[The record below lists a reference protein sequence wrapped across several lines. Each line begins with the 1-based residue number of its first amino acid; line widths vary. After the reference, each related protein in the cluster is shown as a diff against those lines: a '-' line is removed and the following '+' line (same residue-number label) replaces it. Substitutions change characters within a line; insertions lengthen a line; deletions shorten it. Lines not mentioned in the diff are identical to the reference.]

1 MEENFDLEEEK
12 LDNNFVLKD
21 DFVFKR
27 KKKEITE
34 EKKKILEEVK
44 KVIDEA
50 NKVDLKSV
58 NVFDKNTISTK
69 ERKSININDNI
80 INDNVIN
87 NNFSNDNNL
96 IIDNVEDNVE
106 NNFGNKY
113 INEDNNNINELD
125 DDNNINTNLK
135 QNNEFKSNITVSDN
149 DPIYDELI
157 NKLSTEPIQKFDYN
171 SSNLK
176 HAEKVKTAKDM
187 AYQNI
192 TKLLEVYKK
201 VVEVTSSK
209 GKNYENTEDAGIGFT
224 IDGREVLN
232 MSYVIAL
239 ENKNLSERDYARLV
253 LSMFEAFRHD
263 YSTPAFNEK
272 LKEFINED
280 VKHRLTE
287 YADTLDEKES
297 EDTKYKKDIVIKAS
311 KGIIDSGS
319 EDTLCDILS
328 FDLKLKVPTKN
339 DIDKDKN
346 LPDFLKKTLPT
357 VNKYFEFEND
367 TIKNYNFMDSTSV
380 EDEQKMLT
388 FALQEQAFAV
398 KHNEFNEYLTSE
410 EKTVEYYQEK
420 DNQSYVK
427 QETQNKIIN
436 EFKGYNLRGLSKE
449 TIGVEEGMLGDP
461 LRDKFYS
468 EKSSIPEYFANKE
481 IIKLPVDNQIYRFAN
496 QIKKID
502 KLNDKDK
509 LELFNY
515 LDASALL
522 FEETNLTNTNGFKT
536 ARRYNLNW
544 DDLIFIDGESLRELS
559 KGQRTV
565 LKDPN
570 KKGSNKTTGFSSE
583 SLALKYLFDAL
594 INKNQNVSIAK
605 LHSSDD
611 ELSVEVRPL
620 YFEFNQ
626 KEYEKANKLSW
637 FSSTILGNTIVDKN
651 KEQESLWNARSFTF
665 QDEKAFIS
673 NKLIKKV
680 MEREPE
686 IIQISGRTISNEV
699 KIYQM
704 QKLAEQNLSQEEIN
718 KIVSSHGT
726 IKRETVDLSLN
737 KNESLDDSKVFDVKE
752 PVINNDNIINNNII
766 KNEEALDINTNSNQL
781 DNEKKIDNQVK
792 ADLVLDAKAK
802 ALLEQE
808 KKLEEQKAKQAED
821 ARKLQESLKNKINNS
836 YRKAQNGIN
845 PDNYLR
851 LIDLKLNDPLYKEED
866 IYSNDSK
873 YSLNKLLSGIN
884 IDLNSEIQEFR
895 DFNNNNSLMNNEC
908 TILKN
913 DSAYD
918 LALKNVDKLS
928 TIFRYI
934 HSRLKEIDEHRF
946 SNLVTNNGI
955 MSGLDGRDIHTM
967 SYIYAIENPNI
978 TVKQYAELVTSL
990 FMVYTHDY
998 RHDKNIAQSY
1008 YDDLMKNVTD
1018 DVKKKAVEL
1027 KEKFEKEMKENPSID
1042 KNYFQS
1048 KIATTLKFIQGNYKV
1063 DDSNCVSFVLRELG
1077 IPYKPITSYIMDKKA
1092 DFLERVRPSAEML
1105 QNYCKTIS
1113 QNLDNLDTNTTMD
1126 AERVIVHYLQGQ
1138 AVNTKYREFYEELK
1152 TDRTLK
1158 EFKDDDKI
1166 KYQEGLLESRIV
1178 NDMRARKLNTSD
1190 LATVTIGGESGVE
1203 NSETTRLYNMKNV
1216 VADAVGKMEG
1226 NTLNLPLD
1234 EGIYRAAELI
1244 NKADNNDINQEELEK
1259 LQNYIS
1265 NFSFNYSG
1273 LLCPNTNEY
1282 ATASKFRLDE
1292 TNLIYL
1298 DGKPLKSYTLPSK
1311 ELTQLEHKTGL
1322 KFTPSTYRSYLMIKT
1337 ICKYPKKINYVR
1349 LHSTNTKLQYEIIK
1363 VKPQVDQKAYLASN
1377 PQARGIKE
1385 RWRRL
1390 FGKRNVEQINQDVWK
1405 MTKEESKAL
1414 NDQIASNIFK
1424 ELVTKRPNLKQV
1436 YNTNTI
1442 SRDVLNYQKQMLV
1455 KEAHLTNEKAE
1466 EFINQHENREIMD
1479 DALVKDTRKVE
1490 KGLH

>member
-1 MEENFDLEEEK
+1 MEENFDLEDEK

-27 KKKEITE
+27 KKKVITE
-34 EKKKILEEVK
+34 DKKKILEDVK

-50 NKVDLKSV
+50 NKVDLKEV

-69 ERKSININDNI
+69 ERKSISINDNI
-80 INDNVIN
+80 INGNIN
-87 NNFSNDNNL
+87 NNFSNNNF
-96 IIDNVEDNVE
+96 IIDIDNVEDNIE
-106 NNFGNKY
+106 QNLGEKY
-113 INEDNNNINELD
+113 INEENNIINELD
-125 DDNNINTNLK
+125 EDNNINTNQK
-135 QNNEFKSNITVSDN
+135 QNNDFKSNITISDN
-149 DPIYDELI
+149 DPIYDGLI
-157 NKLSTEPIQKFDYN
+157 SKLSTEPIQKFDYDN
-171 SSNLK
+171 SNLK
-176 HAEKVKTAKDM
+176 YADKVKTAKDM

-192 TKLLEVYKK
+192 SRLYEVYKK

-209 GKNYENTEDAGIGFT
+209 GKDYENTDDAGIGFT
-224 IDGREVLN
+224 IDGREILN

-239 ENKNLSERDYARLV
+239 ENKNLSEKDYARLI

-272 LKEFINED
+272 LKEFITDN
-280 VKHRLTE
+280 VKQRLKE

-297 EDTKYKKDIVIKAS
+297 EAVKNIKDIAIKAS
-311 KGIIDSGS
+311 EGIIDSGT
-319 EDTLCDILS
+319 ETELYDILS
-328 FDLKLKVPTKN
+328 NNLKLKVPTKN

-357 VNKYFEFEND
+357 INKYFEFEND

-388 FALQEQAFAV
+388 FALQEQAFAI

-427 QETQNKIIN
+427 QETQNKIFN
-436 EFKGYNLRGLSKE
+436 EFKGYNIRGLSKE

-461 LRDKFYS
+461 LRDKFNS

-481 IIKLPVDNQIYRFAN
+481 IIKLPVDDQIYKFAN

-522 FEETNLTNTNGFKT
+522 FAETNLTNTNGFKT
-536 ARRYNLNW
+536 ARRYDLNW
-544 DDLIFIDGESLRELS
+544 DDLIFIDGQSLRELS

-637 FSSTILGNTIVDKN
+637 FSSKVLGNTIVDKN
-651 KEQESLWNARSFTF
+651 KEQESLWDARCLTF

-680 MEREPE
+680 MEKEPE
-686 IIQISGRTISNEV
+686 IVQISGRTINNEV

-704 QKLAEQNLSQEEIN
+704 QKLAEQNLSQKEID
-718 KIVSSHGT
+718 KILSSHGT
-726 IKRETVDLSLN
+726 IKRETVDLTLN
-737 KNESLDDSKVFDVKE
+737 KQESLDDSKLFDIKE
-752 PVINNDNIINNNII
+752 PEINNDNIINNNNII
-766 KNEEALDINTNSNQL
+766 DNKEPLDINTNSNQL
-781 DNEKKIDNQVK
+781 EEKKIDNQVK
-792 ADLVLDAKAK
+792 EERVLDEKAK
-802 ALLEQE
+802 ALLEEE
-808 KKLEEQKAKQAED
+808 KKLQEQKAKQAED
-821 ARKLQESLKNKINNS
+821 ARKLQESLRNKINNS
-836 YRKAQNGIN
+836 YRQAQNGLN
-845 PDNYLR
+845 QDNYLH
-851 LIDLKLNDPLYKEED
+851 LIDLKVNDPLYKEED
-866 IYSNDSK
+866 IYSNDCK
-873 YSLNKLLSGIN
+873 YSLNKLLSGIT

-895 DFNNNNSLMNNEC
+895 DFNDNNSLMNNEC
-908 TILKN
+908 AILKN
-913 DSAYD
+913 DNAYD

-934 HSRLKEIDEHRF
+934 HSRLKEIDEPRF

-978 TVKQYAELVTSL
+978 TVRQYAEVVTSL

-998 RHDKNIAQSY
+998 RHDKNISQSY

-1018 DVKKKAVEL
+1018 EVKEKAVEL
-1027 KEKFEKEMKENPSID
+1027 KEKFEKELSETPAAQQHYYM
-1042 KNYFQS
+1042 S
-1048 KIATTLKFIQGNYKV
+1048 KIASTEKFIQGKYKV
-1063 DDSNCVSFVLRELG
+1063 DDSSCVSFVLRELG
-1077 IPYKPITSYIMDKKA
+1077 IPYKPIKSYIMDKKA

-1105 QNYCKTIS
+1105 QDYCKTIS
-1113 QNLDNLDTNTTMD
+1113 RNLDNLDTNTTMD

-1190 LATVTIGGESGVE
+1190 LATVTIGGESGVQ

-1234 EGIYRAAELI
+1234 EGIYKAAELI
-1244 NKADNNDINQEELEK
+1244 NKADNKDISQEDLEK

-1282 ATASKFRLDE
+1282 ATAHKFGLDE

-1442 SRDVLNYQKQMLV
+1442 SSDVLNYQKQMLV
-1455 KEAHLTNEKAE
+1455 KEAHLSSEKAE

-1479 DALVKDTRKVE
+1479 DADVKDTRKVE